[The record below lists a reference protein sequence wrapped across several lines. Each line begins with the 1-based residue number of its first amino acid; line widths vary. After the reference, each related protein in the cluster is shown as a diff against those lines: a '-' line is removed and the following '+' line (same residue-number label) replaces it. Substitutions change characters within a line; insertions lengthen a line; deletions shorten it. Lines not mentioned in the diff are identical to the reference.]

1 MMLSIEY
8 LQKYAISHDEAKK
21 LVDNKFTKLMFFILG
36 INKDESFI
44 CKIDHFLS
52 KSKNRKYVNLENS
65 VGFTPL
71 LVACSIFK
79 RDLRYKICK
88 KLLELGADVN
98 VRANLGAT
106 PVALITNTD
115 AQDINLIKLFIDYG
129 VNLNAKNYHKEYI
142 IMSYARRMSIEP
154 TNSVDKIISLM
165 IINGADFM
173 AIDTFGDLPFKK
185 IPPKYLKKYINLYSE
200 KYHHKLCMKKIKPQ
214 IIYHSNKMVYNPQ
227 SIRIRCVNLKYNLM
241 INNLGEIIKLEN
253 FPIFDYL
260 SVSDITSLKYKIDD
274 IYKYLD

>member
-1 MMLSIEY
+1 MLSIKY
-8 LQKYAISHDEAKK
+8 LEKYAISNDEAKK
-21 LVDNKFTKLMFFILG
+21 LIDNKFTKLMFFIMC

-44 CKIDHFLS
+44 YKFDHFLN
-52 KSKNRKYVNLENS
+52 KAKNRKYVNFENS

-79 RDLRYKICK
+79 RDLRYKICER
-88 KLLELGADVN
+88 LLQLGADVN
-98 VRANLGAT
+98 AKANLGAT
-106 PVALITNTD
+106 PIALITNTD

-142 IMSYARRMSIEP
+142 IMSYARRMSIDP
-154 TNSVDKIISLM
+154 TEIVDKIITLM

-185 IPPKYLKKYINLYSE
+185 IPSKYLKKYINLHSQTV
-200 KYHHKLCMKKIKPQ
+200 HHKLCMKKLKPQ
-214 IIYHSNKMVYNPQ
+214 IIYYSNKMIYNPEN
-227 SIRIRCVNLKYNLM
+227 IRIRCVNLKYNLM
-241 INNLGEIIKLEN
+241 INNLNEIIKLDN

-260 SVSDITSLKYKIDD
+260 SISDISSLKYKIDD
-274 IYKYLD
+274 ICKHLD